1 MYSPEANPT
10 GRAAPRVIT
19 PQTPARPSRWLSRSM
34 TTRLLS
40 IGLLILF
47 WFGLAYG
54 LDDPDTLPGPIAVAG
69 LIAGEWANGELM
81 RHLSATLLRVA
92 AAFVLAMAIGTALGL
107 FMGRRPGANR
117 WLDAWLVVFLNIPAL
132 VTIVLAYL
140 WIGLNEVAAIAAV
153 ALNKIPMV
161 TVMLREGARALRPEL
176 DDMARV
182 FRMTP
187 MERLR
192 HVILPQ
198 LAPHIAAAAR
208 TGVALIWKIV
218 LVVEFLGRSNGV
230 GFQIHLYFQ
239 LFDIG
244 MVLAYAAAFIV
255 IMLVIET
262 LILQPLERHARRWRD
277 V

>member
-1 MYSPEANPT
+1 
-10 GRAAPRVIT
+10 
-19 PQTPARPSRWLSRSM
+19 M

-92 AAFVLAMAIGTALGL
+92 AAFMLAMAIGTALGL

>member
-1 MYSPEANPT
+1 
-10 GRAAPRVIT
+10 
-19 PQTPARPSRWLSRSM
+19 M